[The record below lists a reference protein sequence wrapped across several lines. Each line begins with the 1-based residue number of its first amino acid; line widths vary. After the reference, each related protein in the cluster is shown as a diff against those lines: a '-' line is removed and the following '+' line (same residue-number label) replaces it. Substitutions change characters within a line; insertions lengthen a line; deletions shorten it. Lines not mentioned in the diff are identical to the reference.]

1 MNYKTHI
8 FSDGTE
14 PTVLRCHGPCDQG
27 RKPCPCPAACEARED
42 EEQVDLVFLWAVVAI
57 LTVTIIAI
65 GVAIWGRYA

>member
-14 PTVLRCHGPCDQG
+14 PTVLRCHGPCQQG
-27 RKPCPCPAACEARED
+27 RLPCPCPDACEAREG

-65 GVAIWGRYA
+65 GVAIWGR